1 MLKRRCLWLSSCI
14 GGDTERWSPSTD
26 SADVLGTSPSAAVDG
41 DKKSAA
47 DGRRGIC
54 SLALP
59 SMGGIGGWPF
69 ASGAGV

>member
-1 MLKRRCLWLSSCI
+1 MPL
-14 GGDTERWSPSTD
+14 
-26 SADVLGTSPSAAVDG
+26 SADVLVINGLGTAVAAADG

-59 SMGGIGGWPF
+59 SMTVGLL
-69 ASGAGV
+69 ADSVE